1 MGDDARWKQVESL
14 FQRAVEMEAGSRDE
28 YLRAACG
35 DDEEL
40 RKLVE
45 SLLAHDASATA
56 AAPVEKSKIGYQ
68 IGPYEIVSLLG
79 AGGMGEVYLAR
90 DSRLD
95 RQVALKIL
103 SPR

>member
-56 AAPVEKSKIGYQ
+56 AAPVEKPKVGYQ

-79 AGGMGEVYLAR
+79 RAEWARCTWRATAGWTGR
-90 DSRLD
+90 SH
-95 RQVALKIL
+95 
-103 SPR
+103 